1 MLPFLA
7 QDVIQTMKQSDIALG
22 ALPRLVGELVSG
34 FADVFCDKAVAHWLE
49 KDENLTSDELI
60 ARSEASKAHLR
71 AAPMFVKSI
80 RSRLLSVDI
89 QKVIIN
95 TRMGRVLGQE
105 EEHSIDW
112 RDLESRDVP
121 ELGTIRAKAKDVI
134 KKEREIKEGKRAGER
149 GQIK

>member
-1 MLPFLA
+1 
-7 QDVIQTMKQSDIALG
+7 
-22 ALPRLVGELVSG
+22 
-34 FADVFCDKAVAHWLE
+34 
-49 KDENLTSDELI
+49 
-60 ARSEASKAHLR
+60 
-71 AAPMFVKSI
+71 
-80 RSRLLSVDI
+80 VDI

-112 RDLESRDVP
+112 HDLESRDVP